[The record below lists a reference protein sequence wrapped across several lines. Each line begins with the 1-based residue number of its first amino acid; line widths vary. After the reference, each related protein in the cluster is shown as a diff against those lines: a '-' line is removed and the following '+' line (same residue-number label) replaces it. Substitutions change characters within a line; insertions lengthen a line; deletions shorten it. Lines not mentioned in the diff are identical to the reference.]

1 VTFYV
6 NDDDAR
12 LQGGFAAS
20 VRDGDEII
28 VVPAIAGG

>member
-1 VTFYV
+1 V

-12 LQGGFAAS
+12 LQGGFAAA